1 MSPVRL
7 QPDTSPPGLGFWRP
21 LVDTLILAAS
31 TVADTEE
38 KPGFSLPAYLGR
50 TPKPMGIMGS
60 GALSRI
66 NISDQNPGGAGKV
79 KQRAECVG
87 QPCPWRCTQA
97 CFQRHKPLGPRLAA
111 RPRARPA
118 PRAPG
123 PARRAPPPPAGLRLL
138 TPVSS
143 CFFFF
148 YRFLL
153 SAWLRISP
161 FSASFLLCVPFPLLI
176 LTG

>member
-1 MSPVRL
+1 MPKPRGFLYVGHPAAYPYSPNKVTAGSQHPANFPPGNKAKGSAVRL

-87 QPCPWRCTQA
+87 QPCPWRCMQA
-97 CFQRHKPLGPRLAA
+97 CFQRLLPGPR
-111 RPRARPA
+111 
-118 PRAPG
+118 G
-123 PARRAPPPPAGLRLL
+123 SGLRR
-138 TPVSS
+138 P
-143 CFFFF
+143 
-148 YRFLL
+148 
-153 SAWLRISP
+153 
-161 FSASFLLCVPFPLLI
+161 
-176 LTG
+176 